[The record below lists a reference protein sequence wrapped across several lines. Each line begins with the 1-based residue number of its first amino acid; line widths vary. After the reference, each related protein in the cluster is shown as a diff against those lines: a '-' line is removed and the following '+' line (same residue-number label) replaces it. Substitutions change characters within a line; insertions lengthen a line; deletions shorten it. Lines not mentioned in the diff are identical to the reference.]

1 MPIGEGTSL
10 GAAQGR
16 IIIDLSDLRN
26 VRVVTQQ
33 VGQEAERNLGRIGAG
48 ALQAQTGLSGLAG
61 SLRGVAGALGIGLGA
76 AAVSQVVRF
85 GLEADRV
92 ATSFERQSVAAVNLA
107 GSQQKLNQLLE
118 VYNQVTGGVIDR
130 ATALSDVTRL
140 QAVGF
145 ADTAEELEN
154 FARAARGISVATGQ
168 QQDYVISQLQLA
180 IANQSTLRLDQLG
193 LGVTEVEERI
203 NRLKNANSNLT
214 DEMAYQIA
222 ILDIANE
229 KFGELVDSA
238 EAQATGAEKAAKAWK
253 DLRLEFG
260 TGFGG
265 DATNAFMEKLAENI
279 NNATLAFQRLEDAIQ
294 GYKRTIDSIGRTG
307 TFPIFNSFAVG
318 SGGSFA
324 AQAPDTPPT
333 RGRQFA
339 EGQLELVQER
349 IEALADIEQNSL
361 DQRADAIEQFGAQA
375 ASTERNYGKTIA
387 REAED
392 FARQRLRAEQE
403 FAESILDIRRD
414 AARREADQAEDLA
427 RMITEARADSAE
439 RVADWEED
447 HAERIADIRAD
458 AAERVAE
465 LEENYQRDRERA
477 ARDHSDR
484 IADAAGRLDA
494 IAVAEAQKNYKR
506 QEEDAKDAY
515 DEQRA
520 DLQEQLQE
528 RIDQENEAHAERLE
542 DEREALDKRIRQANE
557 AAQRQLED
565 AREND
570 ERRIADMT
578 EDFEERKRLEDED
591 RAIRLQRM
599 AEDHADQ
606 MAEMA
611 RQHQQNLQ
619 QIAEQEAE
627 ERAKL
632 DEEFEKEMAALGIRT
647 AAYVEKLRQQEMEAQ
662 YAFDRWWAHVNGVLL
677 GEYALQGS
685 HPSMSD
691 PYTNREAPRGNTYF
705 SSGSIVINAAPGQD
719 EEKIGEI
726 VERRI
731 INLLE
736 DAA

>member
-16 IIIDLSDLRN
+16 IVIDLSDLQN
-26 VRVVTQQ
+26 VRVVTQR

-48 ALQAQTGLSGLAG
+48 ALQAQNGLGGLAG

-76 AAVSQVVRF
+76 AAVSQVIRF

-92 ATSFERQSVAAVNLA
+92 ATAFERQSVAAVNLA
-107 GSQQKLNQLLE
+107 GSQQKLNELLN

-145 ADTAEELEN
+145 ADTTEELEN

-180 IANQSTLRLDQLG
+180 IANQSTMRLDQLG
-193 LGVTEVEERI
+193 LGVSEVKNRI
-203 NRLKNANSNLT
+203 DELRASNKNLT
-214 DEMAYQIA
+214 TEMAYQDA
-222 ILDIANE
+222 VLGLAQE
-229 KFGELVDSA
+229 KFGALADSA

-279 NNATLAFQRLEDAIQ
+279 QNATLAFQRLQDAIE
-294 GYKRTIDSIGRTG
+294 GYKRSIDSIGRTG
-307 TFPIFNSFAVG
+307 AFPIFNSFSVA

-324 AQAPDTPPT
+324 AQAPDTPPA
-333 RGRQFA
+333 RGRTFA
-339 EGQLELVQER
+339 EGSIELMQEK

-361 DQRADAIEQFGAQA
+361 DARADAIQQFGEQA
-375 ASTERNYGKTIA
+375 ASAERNYGKTIA

-403 FAESILDIRRD
+403 FAESILDIRED
-414 AARREADQAEDLA
+414 AARREAESAEDLA
-427 RMITEARADSAE
+427 RVIGQARADSAE
-439 RVADWEED
+439 RLADWEED
-447 HAERIADIRAD
+447 HNERLADIRED
-458 AAERVAE
+458 GAERLAE
-465 LEENYQRDRERA
+465 LDERYQRDRERA

-506 QEEDAKDAY
+506 QEEDAKEAY
-515 DEQRA
+515 DEQRT
-520 DLQEQLQE
+520 DLEEQLQE
-528 RIDQENEAHAERLE
+528 RIDQENESYAERLE

-557 AAQRQLED
+557 AAQRQLDD

-570 ERRIADMT
+570 ALRIQDMT
-578 EDFEERKRLEDED
+578 DDFEKRKILEDED
-591 RAIRLQRM
+591 RATRLIRM
-599 AEDHADQ
+599 AQDHQDQ
-606 MAEMA
+606 MDEMA
-611 RQHQQNLQ
+611 RQHALNLQ
-619 QIAEQEAE
+619 QIADQEQE
-627 ERAKL
+627 ERDKVE
-632 DEEFEKEMAALGIRT
+632 EEFVKEMAALGVRT
-647 AAYVEKLRQQEMEAQ
+647 AAYVEKLRQKELEAE
-662 YAFDRWWAHVNGVLL
+662 YAFDKWWAHVNGVLL

-691 PYTNREAPRGNTYF
+691 PYTNREAPRGNTTF
-705 SSGSIVINAAPGQD
+705 SAGSIVINAAPEHD

-736 DAA
+736 SAA